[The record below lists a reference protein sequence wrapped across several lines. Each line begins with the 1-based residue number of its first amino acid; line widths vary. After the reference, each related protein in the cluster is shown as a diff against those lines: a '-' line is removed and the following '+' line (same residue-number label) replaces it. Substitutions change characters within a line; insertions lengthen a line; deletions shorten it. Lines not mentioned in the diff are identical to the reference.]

1 MHRNKLLNLFARN
14 AKKGQF
20 RAEATAEESTIYL
33 YDVIVSSKADAE
45 WWGGV
50 DAETFVQTLRGM
62 SGDVA
67 IRINSPGGD
76 VFAARAMAQ
85 AIRDYPGN
93 VTAYVDGYA
102 ASAASFITSVSNKVV
117 VSQGGMIMIHKAW
130 SIAMGNADDFR
141 ATAALLEKIDGTIVE
156 TYAAAAQRRGIA
168 PADFAAL
175 MAAETWLTGAEAIEL
190 GLADEL
196 ASDPA
201 PSAAVQW
208 DLSAYDNAPAVA
220 AIAPTPRADVTA
232 DMSARQAQLY
242 EAVEGIA
249 ESLGQFDQTSGANG
263 AHYMAA
269 NPFAGEGIKCANC
282 AFYDGARACEAV
294 SGEID
299 PEAVCKL
306 WIIPEA
312 LIAQQDDP
320 NASATSAFTNEIE
333 RRRRSAALML
343 HEPA

>member
-20 RAEATAEESTIYL
+20 RAEATAEASTIYL

-130 SIAMGNADDFR
+130 SIAMGNADDFA
-141 ATAALLEKIDGTIVE
+141 ATASLLEKIDGTIVQ
-156 TYAAAAQRRGIA
+156 TYSAAAERRGIK
-168 PADFAAL
+168 PADFAAM

-190 GLADEL
+190 GLADEV
-196 ASDPA
+196 AADAA

-220 AIAPTPRADVTA
+220 ALVVEPRADVTA

-242 EAVEGIA
+242 EAVEEVA
-249 ESLGQFDQTSGANG
+249 SELGQFDQTSGANG

-282 AFYDGARACEAV
+282 AFYDGARACEVVA
-294 SGEID
+294 GDIE

-306 WIIPEA
+306 WIIPENLLQGA
-312 LIAQQDDP
+312 AAA
-320 NASATSAFTNEIE
+320 NEATARITNEIE
-333 RRRRSAALML
+333 RKRRTAALML
-343 HEPA
+343 HTPA

>member
-20 RAEATAEESTIYL
+20 RAETTAEANTIYL

-85 AIRDYPGN
+85 AIRDYPGQ

-102 ASAASFITSVSNKVV
+102 ASAASFITSVADQTL

-130 SIAMGNADDFR
+130 SIAMGNADDFS
-141 ATAALLEKIDGTIVE
+141 ATASLLQKIDGTIVQ
-156 TYAAAAQRRGIA
+156 TYADAAERRGIQ

-190 GLADEL
+190 GLADAL
-196 ASDPA
+196 AADPA

-208 DLSAYDNAPAVA
+208 DLSAYDNAPAAVA
-220 AIAPTPRADVTA
+220 LAAAPRADITP
-232 DMSARQAQLY
+232 DMSARQAELHDAIK
-242 EAVEGIA
+242 EIA
-249 ESLGQFDQTSGANG
+249 DELGQFDQTSGADG

-282 AFYDGARACEAV
+282 AFYDGARACEVVA
-294 SGEID
+294 GDID

-312 LIAQQDDP
+312 LIGAADP
-320 NASATSAFTNEIE
+320 AAAAAAIASNEIE
-333 RRRRSAALML
+333 RRRRVAALML
-343 HEPA
+343 HTPA